1 MVRLAGVV
9 SAAVLLAA
17 CAKTVDGTARTAPGA
32 GPVAPSPTAAPAD
45 NSLASILPDTA
56 QWSSALGFHVHLEGM
71 PARVGGVEQLGRQDV
86 LGEWSERECLGVVQ
100 PLLQSVFD
108 GAPVRAVVGS
118 FVSGVTVGAVELT
131 SPTDAQT
138 LFKRFADRWQQCQG
152 KTVVQHQS
160 SDTFIQDITNVAAT
174 DTVLSATI
182 EGRVPPNP
190 PQPTERALGMTAS
203 CIVDVQAPGNSQ
215 PANAPVGDNLA
226 VSLVKLMQS
235 KASAAKC

>member
-1 MVRLAGVV
+1 MSIVVRLAGVV

-86 LGEWSERECLGVVQ
+86 LSEWSERECLGVVQ

-108 GAPVRAVVGS
+108 GAPVR
-118 FVSGVTVGAVELT
+118 AVELT

-174 DTVLSATI
+174 DTVLSATT

>member
-1 MVRLAGVV
+1 MSIVVRLAGVV

-108 GAPVRAVVGS
+108 GAPVR
-118 FVSGVTVGAVELT
+118 AVELT

>member
-1 MVRLAGVV
+1 MTRRMSIVVRLAGVV
-9 SAAVLLAA
+9 SAAVLLAG
-17 CAKTVDGTARTAPGA
+17 CAKTVDGAARTAPGA

-108 GAPVRAVVGS
+108 GAPVRAV
-118 FVSGVTVGAVELT
+118 ELT

-138 LFKRFADRWQQCQG
+138 LFKRVADRWQQCQG

-160 SDTFIQDITNVAAT
+160 TDTFIQDITNVAAT
-174 DTVLSATI
+174 DTVVSATI

-190 PQPTERALGMTAS
+190 PQPTERAPGMTAS
-203 CIVDVQAPGNSQ
+203 CIVDVQAPGNRQ

-235 KASAAKC
+235 KARAAKCC

>member
-108 GAPVRAVVGS
+108 GAPVR
-118 FVSGVTVGAVELT
+118 AVELT